1 MTSKE
6 RVRTVFAG
14 GIPDRVPIDYE
25 ANPDIDAR
33 LKAHFG
39 LAPDD
44 REGLRLR
51 LGVDFRAIVAPYAG
65 PRLHAEVPD
74 RMVDPEYGW
83 HLRKIGH
90 AAGAYW
96 DYCDFPLKDADEA
109 EVAAWPLPSPDD
121 YDYSH
126 LEADCDAFPDHALY
140 FGSAGLAC
148 IMNTAGF
155 LRGMEGMFLDLATD
169 DPAGLLLIDR
179 IMDLHMEITR
189 RALARIG
196 DRIEFLW
203 IGEDLG
209 TQRGPLISRDLFLRH
224 ILPRHAPFF
233 ALAREYG
240 LPVMMHTCGAS
251 SWAYEDYIALGLK
264 AADTLQPEA
273 AGMDPATLKARFGG
287 RLVLHGCISTAGPV
301 AFGSVSETV
310 ADVREKLAILM
321 PGGGY
326 CFSPTHALQDNS
338 PLENVLALY
347 ETAHRYGWYGECPG
361 EGHPA

>member
-14 GIPDRVPIDYE
+14 GIPDRIPIDYA
-25 ANPDIDAR
+25 ANPGIDAQ

-44 REGLRLR
+44 AEGLRIR
-51 LGVDFRAIVAPYAG
+51 LGVDFRAIGAPYAG
-65 PRLHAEVPD
+65 TRLHPELPD
-74 RMVDPEYGW
+74 RIVDPQYGW
-83 HLRKIGH
+83 HLRKITH
-90 AAGAYW
+90 AAGDYW

-109 EVAAWPLPSPDD
+109 EVAAWPLPSADD
-121 YDYSH
+121 FDYSH
-126 LEADCDAFPDHALY
+126 LEADCDAYPDHALY
-140 FGSAGLAC
+140 YGNAGLAC

-155 LRGMEGMFLDLATD
+155 LRGMEGMFLDLAAD

-179 IMDLHMEITR
+179 ILALHLEVTR
-189 RALARIG
+189 RVLARIG

-209 TQRGPLISRDLFLRH
+209 TQRGPLISHDLFLRH
-224 ILPRHAPFF
+224 ILPRHTPFF
-233 ALAREYG
+233 ALAREHG
-240 LPVMMHTCGAS
+240 MPVMMHTCGAS

-273 AGMDPATLKARFGG
+273 VGMDPATLKARFGG

-301 AFGSVSETV
+301 AFGSVAETV
-310 ADVREKLAILM
+310 ADVRQKLAILM

-338 PLENVLALY
+338 PLENVLAMY
-347 ETAHRYGWYGECPG
+347 ETAHRYGRY
-361 EGHPA
+361 EG